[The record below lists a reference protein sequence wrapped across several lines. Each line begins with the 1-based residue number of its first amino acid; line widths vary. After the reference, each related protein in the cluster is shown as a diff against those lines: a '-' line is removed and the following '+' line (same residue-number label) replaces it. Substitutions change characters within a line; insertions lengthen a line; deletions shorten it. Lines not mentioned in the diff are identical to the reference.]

1 MRKFLIAEQ
10 TLNNVLGYLAKHP
23 FAEVNGLIEQVT
35 REIQEHVRETEEKK
49 AEG

>member
-23 FAEVNGLIEQVT
+23 YAEVANLIEQVT
-35 REIQEHVRETEEKK
+35 KEIQEHVQNEEK